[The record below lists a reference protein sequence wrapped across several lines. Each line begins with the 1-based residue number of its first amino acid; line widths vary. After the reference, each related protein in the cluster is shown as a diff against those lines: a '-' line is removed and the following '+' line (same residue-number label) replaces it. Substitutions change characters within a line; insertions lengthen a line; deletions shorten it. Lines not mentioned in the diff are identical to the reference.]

1 MTTLFEPWTLRK
13 ITFRNRLFLS
23 PMCQYS
29 SGPDGFANDWHLM
42 HLGAR
47 AAGGAGLVLTEAT
60 AVTPD
65 GRISPADL
73 GLWKDEHI
81 PALSAIN
88 HFIKSQ
94 GAASGIQLAHAG
106 RKASTSPNADGSRPL
121 PTDKGGWTT
130 LAPSPIPFEEG
141 YIVPHELDLGGI
153 QSVIASFRAAA
164 HRADKAEFD
173 VVEIHA
179 AHGYLLH
186 QFLSPLSN
194 CRKDGYGGSFANR
207 TRIVR
212 EIAIAVRE
220 VWPETK
226 PLFVRLSAT
235 DWMEPEGWTIEQS
248 VALAKDLSGLGV
260 DLIDTSSGGLVPN
273 AKIPVGPG
281 YQVPFASRIRSEAL
295 IATGAVG
302 FITEAHQA
310 DAILRDR
317 KADAVLIGREF
328 LRDPAFALHA
338 AQTLGVDVPWPRQYQ
353 RAKKS

>member
-1 MTTLFEPWTLRK
+1 
-13 ITFRNRLFLS
+13 
-23 PMCQYS
+23 MCQYS
-29 SGPDGFANDWHLM
+29 SGPDGFASDWHLM
-42 HLGAR
+42 HLGSR
-47 AAGGAGLVLTEAT
+47 AAGGAGLILVEAT
-60 AVTPD
+60 AVVPE

-73 GLWKDEHI
+73 GLWNDEHI
-81 PALSAIN
+81 PALKAIN

-94 GAASGIQLAHAG
+94 GAATGIQLAHAG
-106 RKASTSPNADGSRPL
+106 RKASTSPDADGSHPL
-121 PTDKGGWTT
+121 SPDKGGWAT
-130 LAPSPIPFEEG
+130 LAPSPLAFAEG
-141 YIVPHELDLGGI
+141 YPVPHELDLESI
-153 QSVIASFRAAA
+153 QSVVASFRAAA
-164 HRADKAEFD
+164 HRADQAEFD

-194 CRKDGYGGSFANR
+194 HRKDGYGGSFANR
-207 TRIVR
+207 SRIVR
-212 EIAIAVRE
+212 EVVIAVRE

-260 DLIDTSSGGLVPN
+260 DFIDTSSGGVVPG
-273 AKIPVGPG
+273 AKIPIGPG
-281 YQVPFASRIRSEAL
+281 YQVPFASQIRSEAL

-302 FITEAHQA
+302 LITEAHQA
-310 DAILRDR
+310 ETILRDR